1 MANIIFSWSDSMF
14 MDVIYRKLGSTK
26 TTSNASLK
34 CAIDH
39 ILDAQNKGEI
49 NEDNVLYIVENINVA
64 GKSPFYI
71 NFGNFAIAHLL
82 DRVEF
87 S

>member
-1 MANIIFSWSDSMF
+1 MN
-14 MDVIYRKLGSTK
+14 DVAEIHFRKLGSTK
-26 TTSNASLK
+26 SMSNDGLK

-39 ILDAQNKGEI
+39 ILDAQQKGEI

-64 GKSPFYI
+64 GMLYALS
-71 NFGNFAIAHLL
+71 G
-82 DRVEF
+82 